1 MLWLVESRRYPNNGI
16 LGSGKVEQCTYLV
29 FFLKKKLRNE
39 IIISKNQHSNIPPF
53 HHPIRFTRNMFH
65 IKILLFQQI
74 VEISRRLLTEP
85 TKLDPTDW
93 GRIGGVAC
101 SVGYRL

>member
-1 MLWLVESRRYPNNGI
+1 MLNLVRFAHNWNIGFWESGAMHLFGN
-16 LGSGKVEQCTYLV
+16 
-29 FFLKKKLRNE
+29 FFLKTKLRNE

-53 HHPIRFTRNMFH
+53 HHPIRLTRNMFH

>member
-1 MLWLVESRRYPNNGI
+1 

-53 HHPIRFTRNMFH
+53 HHPIRLTRNM
-65 IKILLFQQI
+65 FQQI

>member
-1 MLWLVESRRYPNNGI
+1 MEYWV
-16 LGSGKVEQCTYLV
+16 LGKWSNALIWQ

-53 HHPIRFTRNMFH
+53 HHPIRLTRNMFH
-65 IKILLFQQI
+65 IKILLFQQ
-74 VEISRRLLTEP
+74 VAEISRRLLTEP

>member
-1 MLWLVESRRYPNNGI
+1 MEYWV
-16 LGSGKVEQCTYLV
+16 LGKWSNALIWY

-53 HHPIRFTRNMFH
+53 HHPIRLTRNMFH